1 MPRVS
6 VGEDAQPAPLS
17 MAMVEEAVRRMNNAH
32 NVRFVQLLKA
42 TKEEA
47 ERTEARHREVL
58 EQLKVP
64 EARDLSGGNRLS
76 DEEESDDEDDKAVL
90 VK

>member
-1 MPRVS
+1 MT
-6 VGEDAQPAPLS
+6 VGEDAEPAPLP
-17 MAMVEEAVRRMNNAH
+17 MAMVEEMVKRINSAH
-32 NVRFVQLLKA
+32 NVRFVQLLKV
-42 TKEEA
+42 TKEES
-47 ERTEARHREVL
+47 ERTEARHREML

-64 EARDLSGGNRLS
+64 VARDLSGDNRLS

>member
-1 MPRVS
+1 MT
-6 VGEDAQPAPLS
+6 VGEDAEPAPLT
-17 MAMVEEAVRRMNNAH
+17 MAMVEEMMKRINSAH
-32 NVRFVQLLKA
+32 NVRFVQLLKV
-42 TKEEA
+42 TKEES

-64 EARDLSGGNRLS
+64 VARDLSGDNRLT

>member
-1 MPRVS
+1 MPRVT
-6 VGEDAQPAPLS
+6 VGEDAEPAPLT
-17 MAMVEEAVRRMNNAH
+17 MAMVEEMMKRINSAQNF
-32 NVRFVQLLKA
+32 RFGQLLKA
-42 TKEEA
+42 TKEES
-47 ERTEARHREVL
+47 ERTEARHREML

>member
-1 MPRVS
+1 MS
-6 VGEDAQPAPLS
+6 VGEDAEPAPLPL
-17 MAMVEEAVRRMNNAH
+17 AMVEEVVRRINNAQ
-32 NVRFVQLLKA
+32 NVRFIQLLKA
-42 TKEEA
+42 TKEES
-47 ERTEARHREVL
+47 ERTEARHREVF

-64 EARDLSGGNRLS
+64 EARDLSGDNRLS